1 MSWGQRNRIYAEY
14 FIRQGFA
21 SDSHNGR
28 IFRFFFADMVS
39 NACRIGSSVEFRLHD
54 LSDLCESIAHLFE
67 FIGQI
72 DYVLFETIDFS
83 LERLNWIN
91 RNMAV
96 ICSLAPTIV
105 AAPAIT
111 RALCGSVAC
120 VPATW
125 ALGLV
130 NSAIT
135 WPLLCLRNGADGSN
149 GNSKF
154 HVCVVSLFLIC

>member
-1 MSWGQRNRIYAEY
+1 MQRILLGKVLQVIVTMDA
-14 FIRQGFA
+14 FLGVFV
-21 SDSHNGR
+21 
-28 IFRFFFADMVS
+28 DMVS
-39 NACRIGSSVEFRLHD
+39 NVCRIGSSVAYELHLHD

-72 DYVLFETIDFS
+72 RNFKFEMIDFS

-91 RNMAV
+91 RNRAV
-96 ICSLAPTIV
+96 ICSLAPTPF

-111 RALCGSVAC
+111 RALCGRVAC

-125 ALGLV
+125 ALRLV

-135 WPLLCLRNGADGSN
+135 
-149 GNSKF
+149 
-154 HVCVVSLFLIC
+154 

>member
-1 MSWGQRNRIYAEY
+1 MQRILLGKVLQVIVTMDA
-14 FIRQGFA
+14 FLGVFV
-21 SDSHNGR
+21 
-28 IFRFFFADMVS
+28 DMVS
-39 NACRIGSSVEFRLHD
+39 NVCRIGSSVAYELHLHD

-72 DYVLFETIDFS
+72 GNFKFEMIDFS

-91 RNMAV
+91 RNRAV
-96 ICSLAPTIV
+96 ICSLAPTPV

-111 RALCGSVAC
+111 RALCGRVAC

-125 ALGLV
+125 ALRLV

-135 WPLLCLRNGADGSN
+135 
-149 GNSKF
+149 
-154 HVCVVSLFLIC
+154 